1 MHSGRFRLLRQGPG
15 RTGPVL
21 YWMHREHRVRDNW
34 GLLFAQ
40 ELAIARGA
48 PLAVVHCLDPAYPGA
63 ALRHFAFLLAGLRE
77 TEAALRALGI
87 PLLSRLGDPAREIA
101 SLAHALKA
109 AVLVTDFDPLR
120 HKQAWVQAVA
130 EHAEAEVWEADSRN
144 VVPCRQ
150 ASDKK
155 EWAAR
160 TLRPKIHRLL
170 PECLEEPPRP
180 KPHPH
185 PWPGEVKPVDW
196 KRALAAL
203 APDPSVPPVDWIVP
217 GETAAAAALDGFLRT
232 RLSRY
237 AAQKND
243 PNAGAV
249 SLLSPYLHFG
259 QLSSLRAALAVS
271 RAQAPQEARDVFLE
285 ELIVRRELADNFC
298 LHEPRYDA
306 FQGFPDWARRT
317 LDKHRGDRREHLY
330 GRDELEAGRTR
341 DPLWNAAQR
350 QMTATGHLHGWLRMY
365 WAKKILE
372 WSESPE
378 AAQETAIAF
387 NDRWLLDGRDP
398 NGYTGIAWS
407 LGGVHDRP
415 WGERP
420 VFGTVR
426 FMSFKGAC
434 GKFDVPGFVRA
445 WGGAG

>member
-1 MHSGRFRLLRQGPG
+1 
-15 RTGPVL
+15 
-21 YWMHREHRVRDNW
+21 MHREHRCQDNW

-40 ELAIARGA
+40 ELAIQRGA
-48 PLAVVHCLDPAYPGA
+48 PLAVAHCLDPAYPGA
-63 ALRHFAFLLAGLRE
+63 ALRHFAFLLAGLRQ
-77 TEAALRALGI
+77 TEAALRQCGI

-101 SLAHALKA
+101 ALAHQCKA

-120 HKQAWVQAVA
+120 HKQAWGRAVA
-130 EHAEAEVWEADSRN
+130 EAVEAEVWEADSRN
-144 VVPCRQ
+144 IVPCRQ

-170 PECLEEPPRP
+170 PEYLEEPPQLV
-180 KPHPH
+180 PHPH
-185 PWPGEVKPVDW
+185 PWPAKVPAAQWD
-196 KRALAAL
+196 RTLTAL
-203 APDPSVPPVDWIVP
+203 APDPGVPPVDWLEP
-217 GETAAAAALDGFLRT
+217 GEAAAARALDGFVAA
-232 RLSRY
+232 RLARY
-237 AAQKND
+237 DQDKND
-243 PNAGAV
+243 PNAAAV

-271 RAQAPQEARDVFLE
+271 RSGAPAQARDVFLE

-298 LHEPRYDA
+298 LHEPAYDR

-317 LDKHRGDRREHLY
+317 LDKHRHDRREHLY
-330 GRDELEAGRTR
+330 GRDELEAGRTH

-350 QMTATGHLHGWLRMY
+350 QMTATGHMHGWLRMY

-372 WSESPE
+372 WSDAPE
-378 AAQETAIAF
+378 TAQETAVAL

-434 GKFDVPGFVRA
+434 GKFDVPGFIRA
-445 WGGAG
+445 WGREG

>member
-1 MHSGRFRLLRQGPG
+1 MHPGRFRLLRQGPD

-21 YWMHREHRVRDNW
+21 YWMHREHRASDNW

-40 ELAIARGA
+40 EQAIARGV
-48 PLAVVHCLDPAYPGA
+48 PLAVAHCLDPAYPGA
-63 ALRHFAFLLAGLRE
+63 ALRHFAFLLAGLRQ
-77 TEAALRALGI
+77 TEAALRHCGI
-87 PLLSRLGDPAREIA
+87 PLLSCLGDPAREIPA
-101 SLAHALKA
+101 LAHKVKA
-109 AVLVTDFDPLR
+109 AVLVLDFDPLR
-120 HKQAWVQAVA
+120 HKQAWARAVVEA
-130 EHAEAEVWEADSRN
+130 VEAEVWEADSRN
-144 VVPCRQ
+144 IVPCRA
-150 ASDKK
+150 ASSKK

-170 PECLEEPPRP
+170 PEYLEQPPRLA
-180 KPHPH
+180 PHPH
-185 PWPGEVKPVDW
+185 PWPAKVPAVHWD
-196 KRALAAL
+196 RTLTAL
-203 APDPSVPPVDWIVP
+203 APDPSVPPVDWIAP
-217 GETAAAAALDGFLRT
+217 GETAAARALDDFIET
-232 RLSRY
+232 RLPLY
-237 AAQKND
+237 ADQKND
-243 PNAGAV
+243 PNKQAV

-271 RAQAPQEARDVFLE
+271 RAGAPDRARDVFLE

-298 LHEPRYDA
+298 LHEPAYDR
-306 FQGFPDWARRT
+306 FQGFPDWARKT
-317 LDKHRGDRREHLY
+317 LDKHRGDRREYVY
-330 GRDELEAGRTR
+330 GRDGLEAGQTH

-372 WSESPE
+372 WSASPE
-378 AAQETAIAF
+378 AAQDTAVAL

-398 NGYTGIAWS
+398 NGYAGIAWS

-434 GKFDVPGFVRA
+434 GKFDVPGFIRT
-445 WGGAG
+445 WGGED